1 MLALAK
7 PEPIRSRPEK
17 SLFFNW
23 AWLNESVSAWTLIGD
38 TSKHEIAI
46 MIAIAKR
53 TNVDEFKNDIY
64 KNKDNGF
71 ILALTKS
78 REGDRYTIAIAFP
91 VFENVIKIRYGG
103 RVLRDM
109 TTKSL
114 ISKLAN

>member
-1 MLALAK
+1 LALAK
-7 PEPIRSRPEK
+7 PEPVRSRLEK

-23 AWLNESVSAWTLIGD
+23 AWLNDNVSAWTLIGD
-38 TSKHEIAI
+38 VSKHEIAI
-46 MIAIAKR
+46 NTEIAKR
-53 TNVDEFKNDIY
+53 TNVDEFKDDID

-71 ILALTKS
+71 ILALTTS
-78 REGDRYTIAIAFP
+78 RKGDRYTIAIAFP
-91 VFENVIKIRYGG
+91 ACENVIKKRYGG